1 MKFAFLQRRSISLIM
16 RNAEG
21 CSGYRLALKAASRPS
36 GVVVEAGK
44 TERERK
50 REKECEQRG
59 ESKRKGEAGEKG
71 GREEARRCGK

>member
-44 TERERK
+44 TERERE
-50 REKECEQRG
+50 RERV
-59 ESKRKGEAGEKG
+59 KGEAGEKG

>member
-16 RNAEG
+16 QNAEG

-44 TERERK
+44 TERERE
-50 REKECEQRG
+50 REQRG

>member
-44 TERERK
+44 TERERE
-50 REKECEQRG
+50 RE
-59 ESKRKGEAGEKG
+59 
-71 GREEARRCGK
+71 RE